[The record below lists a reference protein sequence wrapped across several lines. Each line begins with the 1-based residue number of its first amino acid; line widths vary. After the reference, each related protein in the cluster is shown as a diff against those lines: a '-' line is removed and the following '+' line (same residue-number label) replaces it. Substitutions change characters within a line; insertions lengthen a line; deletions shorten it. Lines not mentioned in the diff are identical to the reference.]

1 MKIVSAVPQELGVSA
16 AFIMVTVV
24 MRFIWKKSANKCMQT
39 GFGRNCMCEKNI
51 KLCE

>member
-1 MKIVSAVPQELGVSA
+1 MKIVRAAPLELRGSA
-16 AFIMVTVV
+16 AFSRVTVV